1 MVRTAHIINSQNR
14 TQNAP
19 FYPSSFTG
27 TEKDEETGY
36 GYFGAR
42 YMDHELM
49 TSFISVD
56 RYAAK
61 YPFLSPYA
69 YCAWNPVKL
78 VDPDGKDIDV
88 SALSEAMQ
96 TRLVKCL
103 GYITGLKLAVKDGM
117 LISNGERND
126 NNKFS
131 QSARND
137 LLDAIGNHDKKV
149 FVKENDGATTDNH
162 SVDNQGN
169 QWICLG
175 SFHQEEY
182 DMATNGLGMAFF
194 HELGHAYFGD
204 KDPPLNE
211 STDYWMDPNK
221 EHPSFKSGP
230 PMALGKR

>member
-27 TEKDEETGY
+27 KEKDEETGY

-162 SVDNQGN
+162 SVDKHFLVMISYCIKQ
-169 QWICLG
+169 IITC
-175 SFHQEEY
+175 
-182 DMATNGLGMAFF
+182 
-194 HELGHAYFGD
+194 
-204 KDPPLNE
+204 
-211 STDYWMDPNK
+211 
-221 EHPSFKSGP
+221 
-230 PMALGKR
+230 